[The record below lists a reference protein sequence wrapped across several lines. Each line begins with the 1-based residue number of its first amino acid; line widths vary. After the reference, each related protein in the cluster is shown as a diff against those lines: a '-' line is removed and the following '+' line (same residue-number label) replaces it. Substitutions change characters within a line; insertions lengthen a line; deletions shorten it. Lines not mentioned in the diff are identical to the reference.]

1 MAQITV
7 RVADEVAEALDAV
20 ATLKRSLAEMI
31 RQAMERYLEDFDDL
45 AVAFERLRDPPIWF
59 WIGRRSGVNY
69 SILISPNPPKKVSV
83 AAGCRGKKVF
93 LRIWDNGFCNGKP
106 ARYRGIQ

>member
-1 MAQITV
+1 M
-7 RVADEVAEALDAV
+7 

-59 WIGRRSGVNY
+59 WIGRRSGCE
-69 SILISPNPPKKVSV
+69 L
-83 AAGCRGKKVF
+83 
-93 LRIWDNGFCNGKP
+93 LDTD
-106 ARYRGIQ
+106 